1 MNLRSKELHTG
12 LERAG
17 HRALLHAIGLTRED
31 FGKPIVAVVNSWNEI
46 VPGHI
51 HLRELA
57 EAVKGGV
64 RESGGIPMEFNTIAT
79 CDGLCQGHIGMRYPL
94 PSRELI
100 ADSIELMVEGHRF
113 DAMVMLC
120 SCDKIIPAHLMAAAR
135 LNIPAILVTGGP
147 MYPGKYRNMEGLT
160 ITSIREFVGRT
171 KKGEMTAEELA
182 EIEQCAL
189 PGAGSCAMMGTA
201 NTMSC
206 FAEAIGMTLPGCGT
220 AHALSAKKLR
230 IARQS
235 GLRIVPMIKEKLT
248 PQKIITETALTN
260 ATAAAMAIG
269 GSTNMALHIPA
280 IAHEAGL
287 KFSLEKLNRISEETP
302 HICNVVPS
310 GKYPLLGLEEAG
322 GMPAVLKELGGK
334 IDLNVLTVTGRKMI
348 AKVESAQ
355 IMDRDVIRPLTDPLN
370 KQGSLAV
377 LWGNLA
383 PDGAVVKQTGVH
395 EKMMTHRGPARPF
408 ATMELAVEALMD
420 DQIRDG
426 DVMVIR
432 YEGPKGGPGMREMHM
447 VTSILMGLGLGD
459 KVALVTDGRFS
470 GSTRGPC
477 IGHVSPEA
485 AQGGPI
491 ALVERGDII
500 EIDIPARRLHLDVS
514 EEELAQRQ
522 KRFTPPKKE
531 ISKTLRRYSLLVTSA
546 NKGAILAD
554 EL

>member
-1 MNLRSKELHTG
+1 MSLRSKELHTG
-12 LERAG
+12 LQRAG
-17 HRALLHAIGLTRED
+17 HRALFHAIGFTRED

-51 HLRELA
+51 HLRGLA

-64 RESGGIPMEFNTIAT
+64 RESGGIPLEFNTIAT
-79 CDGLCQGHIGMRYPL
+79 CDGLCQGQFSMRYPL

-120 SCDKIIPAHLMAAAR
+120 SCDKIIPAHHMAAIR

-147 MYPGKYRNMEGLT
+147 MYPGKYRDMEGLT

-171 KKGEMTAEELA
+171 KKGKMTAEELA

-206 FAEAIGMTLPGCGT
+206 FVEAIGMTLSGCGT
-220 AHALSAKKLR
+220 AHALNAKKIR

-235 GLRIVPMIKEKLT
+235 GLRIVPMIKENLT

-269 GSTNMALHIPA
+269 GSTNMAIT
-280 IAHEAGL
+280 HEAGL
-287 KFSLEKLNRISEETP
+287 KFELEKLDRISAETS
-302 HICNVVPS
+302 HICNIVPS
-310 GKYPLLGLEEAG
+310 GKHTLLGLEEAG
-322 GMPAVLKELGGK
+322 GMPAVLKELAVK
-334 IDLNVLTVTGRKMI
+334 IDLDVLTVTGRKMSDN
-348 AKVESAQ
+348 VESAQ
-355 IMDRDVIRPLTDPLN
+355 VLDREVVRPLTDPLN
-370 KQGSLAV
+370 KQESLAV

-395 EKMMTHRGPARPF
+395 AKMMTHRGPARPF
-408 ATMELAVEALMD
+408 ATMELAVEALMN
-420 DQIRDG
+420 DQISDG

-477 IGHVSPEA
+477 VGHVSC
-485 AQGGPI
+485 
-491 ALVERGDII
+491 VE
-500 EIDIPARRLHLDVS
+500 
-514 EEELAQRQ
+514 Q
-522 KRFTPPKKE
+522 
-531 ISKTLRRYSLLVTSA
+531 
-546 NKGAILAD
+546 GAILAD